1 MSTQAPVALEQH
13 VAETVAALARTLYP
27 HDALPDE
34 VYARVSA
41 KLDEA
46 ARADAAQGRMISDGV
61 AELDG
66 RGDRTFLERSAE
78 ERLADAKAIEGSDF
92 FELVR
97 STAVVEVYSD
107 AATWRALGYEGPSF
121 VKGGYLRRGFDD
133 LDWLPDPSQEG

>member
-27 HDALPDE
+27 HDTLPDD
-34 VYARVSA
+34 VYWRVSA
-41 KLDEA
+41 TLDEA
-46 ARADAAQGRMISDGV
+46 AREDAAQAQTINDGV
-61 AELDG
+61 DDLDG
-66 RGDRTFLERSAE
+66 RGDKPFLQRSAD
-78 ERLADAKAIEGSDF
+78 ERLADARAIEGSDF

-121 VKGGYLRRGFDD
+121 AKGGYLHRGFDD
-133 LDWLPDPSQEG
+133 LDWLPDPPQES